1 MSAAPA
7 ALRPL
12 RVLPLPGSEAGAA
25 DFAQALRAA
34 GADDVAVVGV
44 EHRRFP
50 DGERYLRLQDGV
62 AGARVWLFAQ
72 LRDPD
77 PQALSLWFLAD
88 VARELGATSV
98 GLAAPYLPYMRQDI
112 RFRDGEAV
120 TSRSFAAFVSARFDA
135 LVTVDPHLHRHPALS
150 AVYTIPA
157 TAVPSAPALARWIAA
172 EVADPVLVGPDSESA
187 QWVRDVAARIGC
199 PALVLAKTRHGDRDV
214 QVSVPEA
221 AAHGHRRPVLLDDIV
236 SSAHTMAQA
245 VRQVRAA
252 WPGARPTCIGVHAL
266 FEPGALE
273 LLRAAGAG
281 RVASTNTLPH
291 ETNAVDVLGELAQAA
306 LGSGSP

>member
-1 MSAAPA
+1 MSTTHPSQ
-7 ALRPL
+7 RPL
-12 RVLPLPGSEAGAA
+12 RVLPLPGSEAGAQA
-25 DFAQALRAA
+25 YAVALRAA
-34 GADDVAVVGV
+34 GAADVAVVDI

-50 DGERYLRLQDGV
+50 DGERYLRLQAGV
-62 AGARVWLFAQ
+62 AGADCWLFAQ

-88 VARELGATSV
+88 AARELGAARV

-135 LVTVDPHLHRHPALS
+135 LVTVDPHLHRHPTLA

-157 TAVPSAPALARWIAA
+157 TAVASAPALARWIAA
-172 EVADPVLVGPDSESA
+172 EVRDPVLIGPDEESG
-187 QWVRDVAARIGC
+187 QWVHDVAARVGC

-214 QVSVPEA
+214 QVSVPDA
-221 AAHGHRRPVLLDDIV
+221 AAHAGRHPVLLDDIV

-245 VRQVRAA
+245 VRRVRAA
-252 WPGARPTCIGVHAL
+252 WPGAQPTCVGVHAL
-266 FEPGALE
+266 FEPGALA
-273 LLRAAGAG
+273 LLQEAGAG
-281 RVASTNTLPH
+281 RVASSNTLPH
-291 ETNAVDVLGELAQAA
+291 ATNAVDVLGELAQAA
-306 LGSGSP
+306 LGCWA